1 MTYPVLA
8 ICRRPIIRQ
17 SCNYHRRDVPVGGT
31 RTQPSQDSLLQL
43 MDQAT
48 QMRRQGDVLQALAT
62 FRGLKDTSSF
72 KYIGYAWQQY
82 ALCLVQIGQTDQ
94 ALKEFKELA
103 KSYREK
109 TLIRAH
115 ILLHTAQIS
124 IALSDYQGVD
134 KFLAEAKEIF
144 AEQGEFFYVGII
156 KQLEGNLAQHQQ
168 DVNQALQLIA
178 EGSRMTETYRIMSA
192 GEANPRSQSQL
203 IPAAG

>member
-1 MTYPVLA
+1 MTGRA
-8 ICRRPIIRQ
+8 Q
-17 SCNYHRRDVPVGGT
+17 QGAH
-31 RTQPSQDSLLQL
+31 QDSLLQL

-48 QMRRQGDVLQALAT
+48 QMRRQGDVFQALTT
-62 FRGLKDTSSF
+62 FRGLKDTPSF

-94 ALKEFKELA
+94 ALSEFKELA
-103 KSYREK
+103 KSYKEK

-124 IALSDYQGVD
+124 IALSEYGSVE

-156 KQLEGNLAQHQQ
+156 KQLEGNMAQHQEKV
-168 DVNQALQLIA
+168 DEALQLIA
-178 EGSRMTETYRIMSA
+178 EGSRMTETYRITS
-192 GEANPRSQSQL
+192 PIDLTTRSQSQL
-203 IPAAG
+203 ISAAG